1 MPLDFEDMNRRLQ
14 NMSDSSIINLSI
26 EGAGPLPARFLTE
39 YFLSGHSAKNV
50 LYIIDSFA
58 FYSEQWNEV
67 RIDDPEFPVRAPFD
81 WDLLYTLWRFPSTR
95 GLIPGYLTCFYKINN
110 HERFASDL
118 SEAERSR
125 FTRTYRT
132 NARVDERRMAF
143 LHPESISLKT
153 VDKYISELDG
163 LAGALAERE
172 IGLIAVK
179 TPLPGRVLT
188 KLSGRKSSIQKFE
201 VF

>member
-1 MPLDFEDMNRRLQ
+1 
-14 NMSDSSIINLSI
+14 
-26 EGAGPLPARFLTE
+26 
-39 YFLSGHSAKNV
+39 
-50 LYIIDSFA
+50 
-58 FYSEQWNEV
+58 
-67 RIDDPEFPVRAPFD
+67 
-81 WDLLYTLWRFPSTR
+81 
-95 GLIPGYLTCFYKINN
+95 
-110 HERFASDL
+110 
-118 SEAERSR
+118 
-125 FTRTYRT
+125 
-132 NARVDERRMAF
+132 MAF